1 MSGIYVGEIS
11 LDAFKS
17 VCEKYRLEVEKS
29 SDDAIG
35 LYCAVLNV
43 TEDVFMLITYSEEA
57 DDRKYVSLFASNRK
71 TGVTQQITRAPAY
84 YNNVISAIRSANRIY
99 DDTKAR
105 GLAVVPRNTRKTTDE
120 GNGNGSQARQN
131 NGHGTGNQG
140 MAFQEGRG
148 TEAQ

>member
-1 MSGIYVGEIS
+1 MSSVCAGEIS

-29 SDDAIG
+29 SDDAMG

-71 TGVTQQITRAPAY
+71 TGVTQQITRTPAY

-105 GLAVVPRNTRKTTDE
+105 GLAVVPRIARKNNDE
-120 GNGNGSQARQN
+120 GNGNGPQAREN
-131 NGHGTGNQG
+131 NGQGTGNQG
-140 MAFQEGRG
+140 MADQESRG

>member
-120 GNGNGSQARQN
+120 GNGNGS
-131 NGHGTGNQG
+131 
-140 MAFQEGRG
+140 E
-148 TEAQ
+148 

>member
-1 MSGIYVGEIS
+1 MSSLCAGEIS
-11 LDAFKS
+11 LDTFKT
-17 VCEKYRLEVEKS
+17 VCEKHRLEVEKS
-29 SDDAIG
+29 ENDKMG

-71 TGVTQQITRAPAY
+71 TGVTQQVTRGPAY
-84 YNNVISAIRSANRIY
+84 YNNLISAIRSANRIY

-105 GLAVVPRNTRKTTDE
+105 GLAVVPRNTRKHTDE
-120 GNGNGSQARQN
+120 DNGNGPQAGEN
-131 NGHGTGNQG
+131 NGKGTGNQG
-140 MAFQEGRG
+140 MADEAGRG

>member
-29 SDDAIG
+29 SDDAMG

-71 TGVTQQITRAPAY
+71 TGVTQQITHTPAY

-105 GLAVVPRNTRKTTDE
+105 GLAVVPRNPRKTTDE
-120 GNGNGSQARQN
+120 GNGNGPQAREN
-131 NGHGTGNQG
+131 NGQGTGNQG

>member
-11 LDAFKS
+11 LDTFKS
-17 VCEKYRLEVEKS
+17 VCEKYRLDVEKS
-29 SDDAIG
+29 SNDMG

-43 TEDVFMLITYSEEA
+43 TDDVFMLITYSEEA
-57 DDRKYVSLFASNRK
+57 DDRKYVTLFASNRK
-71 TGVTQQITRAPAY
+71 TGSTQQITRAPAY
-84 YNNVISAIRSANRIY
+84 YNNLIGAIRSANGIY

-105 GLAVVPRNTRKTTDE
+105 GLAVVPRNPRKTTDE
-120 GNGNGSQARQN
+120 GNGNGPQAREN
-131 NGHGTGNQG
+131 NGQGTGNQG

>member
-11 LDAFKS
+11 LDTFKT
-17 VCEKYRLEVEKS
+17 VCEKHRLEVEKS
-29 SDDAIG
+29 DNDKMG

-71 TGVTQQITRAPAY
+71 TGVTQQITRTPAY

-105 GLAVVPRNTRKTTDE
+105 GLAVVPRNMRKTTNE
-120 GNGNGSQARQN
+120 GNGNGPQAREN
-131 NGHGTGNQG
+131 NGQGTGNQG
-140 MAFQEGRG
+140 LDDEAGRG

>member
-11 LDAFKS
+11 LDTFKS

-29 SDDAIG
+29 SDDAMG

-71 TGVTQQITRAPAY
+71 TGVTQQITRTPAY

-105 GLAVVPRNTRKTTDE
+105 GLAVVPRNARKPTDE
-120 GNGNGSQARQN
+120 DNGNGPQAGEN
-131 NGHGTGNQG
+131 NGKGTGNQG
-140 MAFQEGRG
+140 LADEAGRG

>member
-1 MSGIYVGEIS
+1 MSSLCAGEIS

-29 SDDAIG
+29 SDDAMG

-71 TGVTQQITRAPAY
+71 TGVTQQITRTPAY

-105 GLAVVPRNTRKTTDE
+105 GLAVVPRIARKNNDE
-120 GNGNGSQARQN
+120 GNDNGPQAREN
-131 NGHGTGNQG
+131 NGQGTGNQG
-140 MAFQEGRG
+140 LAGEAGRG

>member
-1 MSGIYVGEIS
+1 MSSLCAGEIS

-29 SDDAIG
+29 SDDAMG

-71 TGVTQQITRAPAY
+71 TGVTQQITRTPAY

-105 GLAVVPRNTRKTTDE
+105 GLAVVPRIARKNNDE
-120 GNGNGSQARQN
+120 GNDNGPQAREN
-131 NGHGTGNQG
+131 NGQGTGNQG
-140 MAFQEGRG
+140 LADEAGR
-148 TEAQ
+148 

>member
-1 MSGIYVGEIS
+1 MSSLCAGEIS

-29 SDDAIG
+29 SDDAMG

-71 TGVTQQITRAPAY
+71 TGVTQQITRTPAY

-105 GLAVVPRNTRKTTDE
+105 GLAVVPRIARKNNDE
-120 GNGNGSQARQN
+120 GNDNGPQAREN
-131 NGHGTGNQG
+131 NGQGTGNQG
-140 MAFQEGRG
+140 LAGEAGRG
-148 TEAQ
+148 TEA

>member
-11 LDAFKS
+11 LDTFKS
-17 VCEKYRLEVEKS
+17 VCEKYRLDVEKS
-29 SDDAIG
+29 SNDTG

-43 TEDVFMLITYSEEA
+43 TDDVFMLITYSEEA

-120 GNGNGSQARQN
+120 GNGNGPQAREN
-131 NGHGTGNQG
+131 NGQGTGNQG

-148 TEAQ
+148 IEAQ

>member
-11 LDAFKS
+11 LDTFKT
-17 VCEKYRLEVEKS
+17 VCEKHHLEVEKS
-29 SDDAIG
+29 DNDKMG

-71 TGVTQQITRAPAY
+71 TGSTQQVTRGPAY
-84 YNNVISAIRSANRIY
+84 YNNLISAIRSANRIY

-105 GLAVVPRNTRKTTDE
+105 GLAVVPRTKRKPTDE
-120 GNGNGSQARQN
+120 GNGNGPQAREN
-131 NGHGTGNQG
+131 NGQGTGNQG
-140 MAFQEGRG
+140 LADEEGRG
-148 TEAQ
+148 TET

>member
-1 MSGIYVGEIS
+1 MSSLYAEEIS
-11 LDAFKS
+11 LDVFKS
-17 VCEKYRLEVEKS
+17 VCEKYRLDVEKS
-29 SDDAIG
+29 SDDAMG

-71 TGVTQQITRAPAY
+71 TGVTQQITRTPAY

-105 GLAVVPRNTRKTTDE
+105 GLAVVPRTARKNTDE
-120 GNGNGSQARQN
+120 DNGNGPQAREN
-131 NGHGTGNQG
+131 SGKGTGNQG
-140 MAFQEGRG
+140 MVGQEGRG
-148 TEAQ
+148 TEA

>member
-29 SDDAIG
+29 SDDAMG

-71 TGVTQQITRAPAY
+71 TGVTQQITRTPAY

-105 GLAVVPRNTRKTTDE
+105 GLAVVPRNTRKPTDE
-120 GNGNGSQARQN
+120 DNGNGPQAGTD
-131 NGHGTGNQG
+131 NGQGTGNQG
-140 MAFQEGRG
+140 MAGQEGR
-148 TEAQ
+148 